1 MELAD
6 RWLRQKGESWD
17 EMSECS
23 KKFLQEQAHVW
34 ALKMLEL
41 VGVTDFD
48 WSECMRYTRAKKKR
62 R

>member
-1 MELAD
+1 MMWNAV
-6 RWLRQKGESWD
+6 RQKLGV
-17 EMSECS
+17 
-23 KKFLQEQAHVW
+23 FARARLLQEQAHVW

>member
-1 MELAD
+1 
-6 RWLRQKGESWD
+6 
-17 EMSECS
+17 
-23 KKFLQEQAHVW
+23 
-34 ALKMLEL
+34 MLEL